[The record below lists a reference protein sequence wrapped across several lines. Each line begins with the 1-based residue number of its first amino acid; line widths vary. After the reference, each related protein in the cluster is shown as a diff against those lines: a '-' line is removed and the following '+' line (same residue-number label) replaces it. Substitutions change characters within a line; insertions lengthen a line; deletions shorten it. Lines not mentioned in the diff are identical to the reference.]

1 MKKLSIPLIISITL
15 FLLIIIGCIVWFS
28 YNQNTENDRIII
40 SPNVIFRETNESTD
54 RIERI
59 HDFLTNKEKIKYEIP
74 EWQER
79 ILKNYIYS
87 PIEIKETIITWCI
100 DNEFLNYDW
109 IDEYIDNNIDC
120 SELPC
125 NKQDCS
131 GYRITIPWWNY
142 NAYLLKNQEITHC
155 SITNPIVCRSENIDK
170 NAILEYYNKHK
181 KCPVWLGKSMAGVL
195 WPTAYCY
202 VTRWYCRIGW
212 EVLPNGKE
220 RPFCWFKTSNRNL
233 WVALWDPCDFFKW
246 MWVLP
251 GDWSC
256 W

>member
-109 IDEYIDNNIDC
+109 IDEYFDNNIVDF
-120 SELPC
+120 
-125 NKQDCS
+125 
-131 GYRITIPWWNY
+131 PWR
-142 NAYLLKNQEITHC
+142 K
-155 SITNPIVCRSENIDK
+155 
-170 NAILEYYNKHK
+170 
-181 KCPVWLGKSMAGVL
+181 GVL
-195 WPTAYCY
+195 
-202 VTRWYCRIGW
+202 
-212 EVLPNGKE
+212 L
-220 RPFCWFKTSNRNL
+220 L
-233 WVALWDPCDFFKW
+233 
-246 MWVLP
+246 
-251 GDWSC
+251 
-256 W
+256 